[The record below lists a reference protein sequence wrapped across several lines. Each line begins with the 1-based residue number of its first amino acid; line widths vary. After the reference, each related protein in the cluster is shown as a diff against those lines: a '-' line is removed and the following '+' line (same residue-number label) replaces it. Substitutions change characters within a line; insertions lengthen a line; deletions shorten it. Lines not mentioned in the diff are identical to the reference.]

1 MNIDTIKVAVCDDHF
16 FYRQGV
22 ISWLKT
28 KKDVDIIGESQD
40 GLELVKSLKH
50 IQPDVILLDINM
62 PVMDGAAAL
71 AQIKKQYPS
80 IKVVMLTMNDSKQM
94 ITEMLKLGAD
104 GYLTKNDESEEIYNA
119 IVACKN
125 KGQYISQKNSD
136 VLLQSLRNSPS
147 IPSTNN
153 GTVTAPADKIKSQP
167 KKFNIKKVLIY
178 TTIMTI
184 FTIFIIFVLVQLK
197 VNLSPLENI
206 EFKNN

>member
-1 MNIDTIKVAVCDDHF
+1 MSDNIRVAICDDHF
-16 FYRQGV
+16 FYRQG
-22 ISWLKT
+22 IRAWLE
-28 KKDVDIIGESQD
+28 KKQDIDVIGESQN
-40 GLELVKSLKH
+40 GSELLKQLKH
-50 IQPDVILLDINM
+50 IQPEVILLDINM
-62 PVMDGAAAL
+62 PIMDGTMAL
-71 AQIKKQYPS
+71 PEIKKLYPN

-94 ITEMLKLGAD
+94 ILEMLKLGAD
-104 GYLTKNDESEEIYNA
+104 GYLTKNDDSEEIYNA
-119 IVACKN
+119 IIACKN

-153 GTVTAPADKIKSQP
+153 DTITAPADKIKSQP